1 VYHSTTAVVFYP
13 AVVLF
18 PEASHVLNTAKLAL
32 PLLLTT
38 AIGCGGGQTPTTSE
52 FYDFTGT
59 VTVQGKPADRV
70 ALYLSPI
77 EPGKGRE
84 DEQCLVTQ
92 GKYTFT
98 KVMAGKYKVYFQSVG
113 GTAIPKKYQSA
124 ATSGFELDASSKGGE
139 QNFDMK

>member
-1 VYHSTTAVVFYP
+1 MTRIAR
-13 AVVLF
+13 
-18 PEASHVLNTAKLAL
+18 LAL
-32 PLLLTT
+32 FAILLAGL
-38 AIGCGGGQTPTTSE
+38 GCGRGDTPTTSE

-70 ALYLSPI
+70 ALYLAPI

-98 KVMAGKYKVYFQSVG
+98 HVMAGKYKVFFQSVG
-113 GTAIPKKYQSA
+113 GTAIPKKYQSPS
-124 ATSGFELDASSKGGE
+124 TSGFELDASSKGGE
-139 QNFDMK
+139 QNFDLK

>member
-1 VYHSTTAVVFYP
+1 MIRTVQLSL
-13 AVVLF
+13 LF
-18 PEASHVLNTAKLAL
+18 
-32 PLLLTT
+32 LLTT
-38 AIGCGGGQTPTTSE
+38 ALGCGSSQIPTTSE

-70 ALYLSPI
+70 GLYLAPI

-98 KVMAGKYKVYFQSVG
+98 HVMAGKYKVYFQSVG
-113 GTAIPKKYQSA
+113 GGTAIPKKYQLP
-124 ATSGFELDASSKGGE
+124 ATSGFELDATSKGGE
-139 QNFDMK
+139 LNFDLK